1 MSDINSEKALHDH
14 QKRIMLASSI
24 TSVLAYRFPWLHVN
38 ATADNA
44 LRAYFGKMLADGND
58 NGLTLEAAMSAILD
72 ALQAENADIKRQFVA
87 YVENNG
93 RACI

>member
-1 MSDINSEKALHDH
+1 MSQDKALHDH
-14 QKRIMLASSI
+14 QKRIMLANSI

-58 NGLTLEAAMSAILD
+58 NGLTLEAAMGAILD
-72 ALQAENADIKRQFVA
+72 ALQAENAEVKRQFVA
-87 YVENNG
+87 YVERSG
-93 RACI
+93 RTCV

>member
-1 MSDINSEKALHDH
+1 MSDDRALHDH
-14 QKRIMLASSI
+14 QKRIMLANSI

-58 NGLTLEAAMSAILD
+58 TGLTLEAAMGSILD
-72 ALQAENADIKRQFVA
+72 ALQAENAEVKRQFVA
-87 YVENNG
+87 YVEKNG
-93 RACI
+93 RTCV